1 MNLYANPTPN
11 LGNSENKFRA
21 PSNRASMP
29 KWRWR
34 FLQVGTLLLVSVYYL
49 NYGAGYSDGS
59 SEASNPLTI
68 VVRLLAI
75 ALIVFALLPIRLK
88 LDATVALA
96 AFYLLS
102 AGSLVMAWGQTGE
115 INDTLFFN
123 AVIQLPVLVA
133 LSGTYWSVDFARW
146 MRFIARCLVAQAAL
160 DAIVLLSG
168 ATLWDSEA
176 FVGGLGNPSS
186 FALYCCIAFSFCLLH
201 PQAGRH
207 RYKLAIA
214 LAGSAIMTKALFA
227 VMAVIIVYV
236 VWAIRGWRRLAASLI
251 LVPIV
256 VLIGVNNS
264 DSMGLG
270 FVAHKLKAFSAL
282 LGFVDYDVDSSTS
295 VSGRIEVHKRTYEA
309 IIEDPVGL
317 LLGHLDHQPYWP
329 MDSQVLTYLG
339 SFGALMLLVFIA
351 LHMLWISRA
360 WRHASID
367 GAFTVLALTVF
378 GLIFLTNR
386 ILDYFPVATMYFLCI
401 AAAQKKAPHEHT
413 SSMFEPGAHDG
424 IPHQKNARI

>member
-1 MNLYANPTPN
+1 MNLYANPTPI

-21 PSNRASMP
+21 LSNRAAMP
-29 KWRWR
+29 KWHWR
-34 FLQVGTLLLVSVYYL
+34 FLQVGTLLLISVYYL
-49 NYGAGYSDGS
+49 NYGAEYSDGS
-59 SEASNPLTI
+59 SEASNPLTM

-88 LDATVALA
+88 LDATVALMT
-96 AFYLLS
+96 FYLLS
-102 AGSLVMAWGQTGE
+102 AGSLVMAWGEAGE

-133 LSGTYWSVDFARW
+133 LRGSHWSVDFAQW

-168 ATLWDSEA
+168 TSLWESEA

-186 FALYCCIAFSFCLLH
+186 FALYCSLAFMFCLLH

-214 LAGSAIMTKALFA
+214 LAASAIMTKALFA
-227 VMAVIIVYV
+227 VVAVIIAYV
-236 VWAIRGWRRLAASLI
+236 AWAVRSWRRLAVSLI
-251 LVPIV
+251 LLPTI
-256 VLIGVNNS
+256 VLIGFNNS
-264 DSMGLG
+264 DSIGLD
-270 FVAHKLKAFSAL
+270 FVAHKLRASSAL
-282 LGFVDYDVDSSTS
+282 LGFIDYDVDSSAS
-295 VSGRIEVHKRTYEA
+295 VSGRVEIHRRTYEA
-309 IIEDPVGL
+309 ITEDPAGL
-317 LLGHLDHQPYWP
+317 LFGHLDQQPYWP

-339 SFGALMLLVFIA
+339 SFGAPMLLVFVV

-367 GAFTVLALTVF
+367 GGFTVIALTVF

-386 ILDYFPVATMYFLCI
+386 ILDYYPVATLYFLCI
-401 AAAQKKAPHEHT
+401 AAAQKKAQREHT
-413 SSMFEPGAHDG
+413 SSMFELGAHDG
-424 IPHQKNARI
+424 IPHQKNVPI